1 MYATRSQARAIIGR
15 RTIEQIKPIEF
26 TWNVSNPGVGF
37 IAQPVQSWSAFNIPQ
52 TTQPMSNS
60 KFTFNTQQSTVLT
73 ITGDGEVI
81 WSGKPSQAADVLV
94 RSFQLAVEDAKGVTK
109 AARRRYYYKAC
120 KNILNKAE
128 KMEHDEFVDFLRKQV
143 YNRERTVI
151 LDGLKGKE

>member
-1 MYATRSQARAIIGR
+1 
-15 RTIEQIKPIEF
+15 
-26 TWNVSNPGVGF
+26 
-37 IAQPVQSWSAFNIPQ
+37 
-52 TTQPMSNS
+52 MSNS